1 MNVIATRYRNLT
13 DPLKTQRLVEIGVV
27 VLAALFLLQLI
38 LGVLGAA
45 LFSSPE
51 PVHPARDSLAVSQL
65 AAAPELTPPQREEIR
80 NRPLFWASRRPLES
94 AVVQTAGAGGEAGTA
109 SEEVVKP
116 GKIEGTR
123 LTGVFGAGESAGII
137 VMSKGKK
144 RRLAVGEEIEGW
156 TLESVNPTEAVFSS
170 AGREARLVLVRGKL
184 EPQMVPAVD
193 NNGATTGQDKLDVK
207 PNKDD
212 EDGLR
217 LGRS

>member
-1 MNVIATRYRNLT
+1 MTAIARRYRNLA
-13 DPLKTQRLVEIGVV
+13 DPQKTQRLVELGVV
-27 VLAALFLLQLI
+27 VLAALFLLQLM

-51 PVHPARDSLAVSQL
+51 PVFPARDSLAVTQL
-65 AAAPELTPPQREEIR
+65 ADAPELATPQREEIR

-94 AVVQTAGAGGEAGTA
+94 DVAQTPGSGGEAEA
-109 SEEVVKP
+109 SSELVVKP
-116 GKIEGTR
+116 GKIDGTR

-137 VMSKGKK
+137 VLSKGKK

-184 EPQMVPAVD
+184 EPQTAPVMD
-193 NNGATTGQDKLDVK
+193 SNGAKNGQEK
-207 PNKDD
+207 PDLKPQEDD
-212 EDGLR
+212 EGGLR